1 MAPPTILAHKS
12 AFLTVQTLHLS
23 QSLAPS
29 SAWRNRANNH
39 SDNDG
44 ASIPQRAIDDALFRL
59 NQNLQQHVRRVY
71 PPQATRQVAEQ
82 IDSLFLGVGEDEGG
96 GGGDDAMRDGDEG
109 LRALKELDELREGI
123 DLTTDEAIS
132 SLPPTWDAH
141 RPEQAEADAD
151 AAQQYETLQDRLQ
164 TLSAQRA
171 ETKARVDRL
180 RQMQALLRPFE
191 TNVQENLVTRNGE
204 IEKELERMRVLLV
217 RVAGRIGQLPDKETD
232 GADEIMED
240 LDVIERSK
248 VDALLGG
255 F

>member
-29 SAWRNRANNH
+29 TAWRNRAHNDHNN
-39 SDNDG
+39 DAEG
-44 ASIPQRAIDDALFRL
+44 ASNTNSIPQRAIDDALFRL

-82 IDSLFLGVGEDEGG
+82 IDSLFLGVGEDD
-96 GGGDDAMRDGDEG
+96 GGDDARDGDEE
-109 LRALKELDELREGI
+109 RALAELDELREGI
-123 DLTTDEAIS
+123 DLTADEAIC
-132 SLPPTWDAH
+132 SLPATWDSH
-141 RPEQAEADAD
+141 RPEQAEADPAD
-151 AAQQYETLQDRLQ
+151 AQQYETLQDRLQ

-171 ETKARVDRL
+171 ETKARVERL

-217 RVAGRIGQLPDKETD
+217 RVAGRIGQLPDKESD
-232 GADEIMED
+232 GDEVMED
-240 LDVIERSK
+240 LDVLERKK
-248 VDALLGG
+248 VDTLLSGL
-255 F
+255 